1 MTVSSGQVG
10 PSVGENLRMLLA
22 RESGSVI
29 AVGFDEESARELVE
43 TLASIEDSPRVRLL
57 VREEVLRW
65 LRDDFVVASTAAEL
79 IETETLELRAATE
92 RLTNTLLV
100 TEETVVSLL
109 ALNDGYSAALATNDE
124 EFVEAARERRN
135 DLWKDGEAFDLRTP
149 ARSRVLDSLAEA
161 FGSEVETGFRAIL
174 GAVGSTR
181 DETILDE
188 VGVSLLVAARH
199 EELLYEISKWGEDS
213 GVGSKATFSRMKN
226 TLEDHGLI
234 ETEKVPID
242 IGRPRL
248 RLLVGDERL
257 READTE
263 EIPSVVRELISMAP
277 A

>member
-1 MTVSSGQVG
+1 
-10 PSVGENLRMLLA
+10 MLLA